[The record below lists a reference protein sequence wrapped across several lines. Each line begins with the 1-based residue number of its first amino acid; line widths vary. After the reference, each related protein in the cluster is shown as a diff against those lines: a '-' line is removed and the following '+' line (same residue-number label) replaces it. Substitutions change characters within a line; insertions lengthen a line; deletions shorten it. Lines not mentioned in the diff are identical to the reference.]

1 MKHYHIEVTDLFCGE
16 MNYSF
21 LKRYKGTRTGLSL
34 KKTN

>member
-34 KKTN
+34 